1 MCGIVGFAGCRNCV
15 ETLIDQ
21 LSKLEYRGYDSA
33 GLAVMNDKKIVV
45 TKSVGKIK
53 DLASVLE
60 VDKPAGKV
68 GIAHTR
74 WATHGPPSTRNAHPH
89 TDCSG
94 LIAVVHNGII
104 ENYLE
109 LRELLKAKGHVFK
122 SETDTEV
129 IPHLIEEYFENDLV
143 EAVRKAVAQLQ
154 GSYALAVIST
164 HEPGKVI
171 GIRKDS
177 PLIVGIGSG
186 ENYLASDIPAVLG
199 YTREVIALEDGDVAT
214 VSLDSVA
221 ITSLDGTPV
230 TRQPLEITWD
240 ATSAEKSGYEHFMLK
255 EIHENPVAI
264 VDTLRGRLTSED
276 SVDLEE
282 IKLSPE
288 QIKRFE
294 RIFIVA
300 CGTAY
305 YAGNVGKYFF
315 ESLLK
320 MPVDVELASEFR
332 YRNPL
337 LNDRSLVIT
346 ISQSG
351 ETADTLAALR
361 LAKASGAAT
370 VGIVN
375 VVGSTMTREADNV
388 LYTRAGP
395 EICVASTKAYVSQLI
410 ALYLLGLFLA
420 RRRGTITAEQEAEY
434 VRGLRELPDL
444 AKRALKT
451 EKEVMAIAE
460 ELADRQHFFYL
471 GRGVD
476 YAVCFEGA
484 LKLKEIS
491 YIHAEAYAA
500 GEMKHGPLA
509 LITQGMP
516 VISIVTQDHVRDKM
530 ISNIKEVQAR
540 RAVVMAV
547 AKEDDTETPKVADYT
562 IQVPRAAV
570 DVFMPVLA
578 IIPLQ
583 LFAYYVAKRLGC
595 DIDQPRNLAKS
606 VTVE

>member
-1 MCGIVGFAGCRNCV
+1 MCGIVGFVGKRDCV
-15 ETLIDQ
+15 EVLVDQ

-33 GLAVMNDKKIVV
+33 GIAVLGNGQVAV
-45 TKSVGKIK
+45 AKSVGKIR
-53 DLASVLE
+53 DLNVMLSAE
-60 VDKPAGKV
+60 KPSGEV

-89 TDCSG
+89 TDCTG
-94 LIAVVHNGII
+94 DIAVVHNGII

-109 LRELLKAKGHVFK
+109 LREHLKAKGHIFK

-129 IPHLIEEYFENDLV
+129 VPHLIEEHFDGDLIA
-143 EAVRKAVAQLQ
+143 AVRRAVAQLE
-154 GSYALAVIST
+154 GSFALAIISRHAPET
-164 HEPGKVI
+164 VI
-171 GIRKDS
+171 GVRKDS
-177 PLIVGIGSG
+177 PLIVGMGNG
-186 ENYLASDIPAVLG
+186 ETYLASDIPAILG
-199 YTREVIALEDGDVAT
+199 YTREIIALEDGDIAV
-214 VSLDSVA
+214 VSLDSTE
-221 ITSLDGTPV
+221 ITSLDGSAV
-230 TRQPLEITWD
+230 RREPLIITWD
-240 ATSAEKSGYEHFMLK
+240 AASAEKSGYEHFMLK
-255 EIHENPVAI
+255 EIHEDPTAI
-264 VDTLRGRLTSED
+264 VDTLRGRLTADD
-276 SVDLEE
+276 SVGLEE
-282 IKLSPE
+282 IKLSAE
-288 QIKRFE
+288 QIKNFS

-305 YAGNVGKYFF
+305 YAGNVGRYFF

-332 YRNPL
+332 YRSPV
-337 LNDRSLVIT
+337 LNGQSLVIT

-361 LAKASGAAT
+361 LARASGAAT
-370 VGIVN
+370 IAIVN
-375 VVGSTMTREADNV
+375 VVGSTMTREADNI

-420 RRRGTITAEQEAEY
+420 RKRGTITPEQEAEY
-434 VRGLRELPDL
+434 VRGLHELPDL
-444 AKRALKT
+444 AAKALKT

-471 GRGVD
+471 GRAID

-509 LITQGMP
+509 LITQGLP
-516 VISIVTQDHVRDKM
+516 VISVVTQDHVREKM

-540 RAVVMAV
+540 RAVVVAI
-547 AKEDDTETPKVADYT
+547 AKEDDIETPRVADYT
-562 IQVPRAAV
+562 VQVPRAMEM
-570 DVFMPVLA
+570 FMPVLA